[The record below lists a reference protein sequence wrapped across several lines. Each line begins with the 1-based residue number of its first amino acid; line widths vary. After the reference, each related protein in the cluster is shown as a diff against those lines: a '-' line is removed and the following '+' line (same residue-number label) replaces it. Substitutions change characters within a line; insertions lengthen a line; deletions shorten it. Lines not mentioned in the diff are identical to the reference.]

1 MYMCTNAESYIKLH
15 ISGIVSEL
23 VKDDVDMLPF
33 TTAITVLK
41 IFGNPSYATVHV
53 TVVNVKD
60 EHRLSFLEQLKE
72 KFGLD
77 PHWLIRNTNWV
88 TMPKSYNLVY
98 KVPVSLIENLAMT
111 YKLME
116 TI

>member
-1 MYMCTNAESYIKLH
+1 MYMCINAESYIKLH

-23 VKDDVDMLPF
+23 VKDDVYMLPF
-33 TTAITVLK
+33 TTAINVLK
-41 IFGNPSYATVHV
+41 IFGNPGYATVHV
-53 TVVNVKD
+53 TVVNIKA
-60 EHRLSFLEQLKE
+60 EHRQSFLEQLKE

-77 PHWLIRNTNWV
+77 PQWLIRNTNWA
-88 TMPKSYNLVY
+88 TRPNSYNLVY
-98 KVPVSLIENLAMT
+98 KVPVSLIENLAIA

>member
-15 ISGIVSEL
+15 ISEIISKL

-33 TTAITVLK
+33 TTAINVLK
-41 IFGNPSYATVHV
+41 IFGNPGYVTVHV
-53 TVVNVKD
+53 TVVNIKA
-60 EHRLSFLEQLKE
+60 EHKLSFLEQLE
-72 KFGLD
+72 EQFGLD

-98 KVPVSLIENLAMT
+98 KVPVSLIENLAMA
-111 YKLME
+111 YKFME
-116 TI
+116 TV